1 MSRRVGTPM
10 NKVVLSSVNVVRLQ
24 RGGGRFEVACYPNKV
39 VDYRSGTET
48 DLDEV
53 LQIRTVFKNVSK
65 GVATPK
71 KDLAKVFPKMS
82 VDDICREILR
92 SGQLQVSARERG
104 AASEALVR
112 DVAGIV
118 AERVVDAATG
128 AFLPPAS
135 VERLLR
141 DEANFAP
148 SATRSAKQQ
157 ALDVIKIL
165 ERDHG
170 LRRAPMELRVAT
182 ADAAQRDAVAAALRA
197 LEGLDVDAEPSA
209 VRCVAPPKAYRDVV
223 AAVSAA
229 TAGAAAV
236 TVVERAAR
244 VAPPPPAAADAAAA
258 AAPPRPPPVTKV
270 AAPVAPKPRALS
282 CNTCGGSFADKQAHR
297 DHFKSEWH
305 RHNLGLKLEHRPPVD
320 ERTFC
325 EEVALAE
332 AAA

>member
-82 VDDICREILR
+82 VDDVCREILR

-104 AASEALVR
+104 AASEALIR

-141 DEANFAP
+141 DEANFARRRRGPRSSRRWTATP
-148 SATRSAKQQ
+148 SP
-157 ALDVIKIL
+157 L
-165 ERDHG
+165 
-170 LRRAPMELRVAT
+170 
-182 ADAAQRDAVAAALRA
+182 ALRA
-197 LEGLDVDAEPSA
+197 EGLADAEPPA

-236 TVVERAAR
+236 TVVERAA
-244 VAPPPPAAADAAAA
+244 PPPPPPRPTRRAAAA
-258 AAPPRPPPVTKV
+258 AAPPVTKV

-305 RHNLGLKLEHRPPVD
+305 RHNPSLKLEHRPPVD

>member
-53 LQIRTVFKNVSK
+53 LQIRTVFKN
-65 GVATPK
+65 
-71 KDLAKVFPKMS
+71 
-82 VDDICREILR
+82 
-92 SGQLQVSARERG
+92 
-104 AASEALVR
+104 
-112 DVAGIV
+112 
-118 AERVVDAATG
+118 
-128 AFLPPAS
+128 
-135 VERLLR
+135 
-141 DEANFAP
+141 
-148 SATRSAKQQ
+148 Q

-182 ADAAQRDAVAAALRA
+182 ADDAQRDAVAAALLRSRASPSARAVGRA
-197 LEGLDVDAEPSA
+197 LRRAAEGLPGRRRGRE
-209 VRCVAPPKAYRDVV
+209 RRD
-223 AAVSAA
+223 
-229 TAGAAAV
+229 GGRGGRDRR
-236 TVVERAAR
+236 RARRAR
-244 VAPPPPAAADAAAA
+244 RAAAA
-258 AAPPRPPPVTKV
+258 AAAAAAASAARRRPVTKV

-305 RHNLGLKLEHRPPVD
+305 RHNLSLKLEHRPPVD

>member
-82 VDDICREILR
+82 VDDVCREILR

-104 AASEALVR
+104 AASEALIR

-170 LRRAPMELRVAT
+170 LRRAPMELRV
-182 ADAAQRDAVAAALRA
+182 
-197 LEGLDVDAEPSA
+197 
-209 VRCVAPPKAYRDVV
+209 
-223 AAVSAA
+223 
-229 TAGAAAV
+229 
-236 TVVERAAR
+236 
-244 VAPPPPAAADAAAA
+244 
-258 AAPPRPPPVTKV
+258 
-270 AAPVAPKPRALS
+270 
-282 CNTCGGSFADKQAHR
+282 
-297 DHFKSEWH
+297 
-305 RHNLGLKLEHRPPVD
+305 
-320 ERTFC
+320 
-325 EEVALAE
+325 
-332 AAA
+332 